1 MKNYK
6 DGLAVNLLD
15 DEVHSRDG
23 TDGEALLQNWIEYC
37 ELGIRWAWDE
47 RYPPGVQP

>member
-6 DGLAVNLLD
+6 NGPAEQVLADEIPSVLID
-15 DEVHSRDG
+15 D
-23 TDGEALLQNWIEYC
+23 EALLMDWVEYC